1 MLFNLAVFG
10 TEISSFFDDPELKR
24 MNEKRKYFT
33 KTNEEKY
40 RYLEQLQGELQSF
53 YLEFRSQLKDEQIV
67 KLSQLISSVRSSM
80 YSVKCMNDVI
90 SNIGNL
96 SRSSKNVKFDFYIKK
111 RTLTE
116 NLYRQFYTLR
126 NENNASCFE
135 ELTQMYSTIQNNY
148 NESLSSFYLAAE
160 DTGLEDLDLTIVIN
174 FNREL
179 FTSNKA
185 MLMAI
190 KDLTLNEKEAETFNT
205 IPVYTT

>member
-1 MLFNLAVFG
+1 MI
-10 TEISSFFDDPELKR
+10 TENFQTVYS
-24 MNEKRKYFT
+24 
-33 KTNEEKY
+33 
-40 RYLEQLQGELQSF
+40 
-53 YLEFRSQLKDEQIV
+53 EQIIIFLFED
-67 KLSQLISSVRSSM
+67 KILAKQN
-80 YSVKCMNDVI
+80 Y
-90 SNIGNL
+90 
-96 SRSSKNVKFDFYIKK
+96 KNVKFDFYIKK